1 MAYEIP
7 AVFTEVN
14 GSDAT
19 ARALSRETGVASVP
33 LTMVMSGEGSGLEP
47 YLDAMEGNIDTILEA
62 LS

>member
-1 MAYEIP
+1 M
-7 AVFTEVN
+7 FTDVN

-19 ARALSRETGVASVP
+19 ARALSRETGVESVP
-33 LTMVMSGEGSGLEP
+33 LTMVMSGEGSGLGP